1 MLWAIS
7 ANDTVSSPSFV
18 TQKIQRKTMKGL
30 HSHKFWP
37 NDTLWMTS
45 SDHQRPTTATLNNRT
60 PVDAET
66 QKYPS
71 GTGHTPAEL
80 TPERYALLQIE
91 TAYRQLFDESP
102 NLMFIYEVPTLRML
116 AVNRA
121 MLWHYGYSREEF
133 MCLGVQDLHPPEE
146 VPTLLETVPSRAPGP
161 VSGARWRH
169 RKKEG
174 QEIQVEINSLDLV
187 WAGRPARCTTVID
200 ITERTRGEEALR
212 RRMTALTTPASATP
226 SVEFEDLFNLEDIQR
241 LQDQFAQ
248 ATGVAS
254 MITRTDGT
262 PITRPSGFTQLCA
275 GIIRQTPH
283 GRCHCIKSDATLG
296 QPNAEGPTIHQC
308 LSAGLWDAGASI
320 VVGGRHIAN
329 WLIGQ
334 VRNDAQDDAQL
345 RQYAQKIGADE
356 LKFMEAFYNVPVI
369 SQERFN
375 AVAHTL
381 YTLSKQLS
389 STAYQNV
396 QQARFIA
403 ERNRAEQKL
412 QATERQFR
420 ETIERSGAGY
430 FRINRQE
437 HFEMVNGAW
446 LKMHG
451 LTSADEILG
460 RHFCTTQIE
469 QDRAAAEKII
479 QQGFNGC
486 EVPTGEFSRKLADG
500 SVGYHTFSLHPVTR
514 DQEVVALEGFV
525 IDTTLLRRAVA
536 DYKMLFDTMQA
547 GFAVHEI
554 ICDSAGKPVNYRFLA
569 VNPAFEQQTGLKA
582 EKLVGQTV
590 LAVMPDTE
598 QVWIDTYGRVALT
611 GESIIFENFSKA
623 LNRYFTVSA
632 FRPSPGL
639 FACMIVDITAQKVAE
654 IELRKLSRAVNQ
666 SPAMVLI
673 TDVNGIIDYVNP
685 CFSTTTGYAFDEIR
699 GKKTDFL
706 RHGVAVNDGFNEMC
720 VRVAAG
726 RECRGEFQIRKKN
739 GELFWESS
747 RIGPIFG
754 EDGRITHYLA
764 ISEDVTERRKAEEQI
779 REQAAL
785 LNVTQDAIIVTRLDR
800 TVTYWNRAA
809 AILYEIPPDAA
820 GQKIE
825 ELTNKGLPANY
836 DEQWKNL
843 EEKREWAGERR
854 QLTHSGRLIDV
865 RIRAKIFCNA
875 NGNDTAVLFVGTD
888 ITESKQLEAQ
898 FLRAQRLESLGA
910 LASGVAHDL
919 NNVLTPVLLSVE
931 MLRPLA
937 QAPQDH
943 EMLQLLSDSAR
954 RGSEIVQQL
963 LLFGRGSDSPR
974 APINV
979 AGAIKDV
986 GRMMRGTFPKNIVLS
1001 VQSPADLWLVEADRT
1016 QVHQVLLNLCVNA
1029 RDAMPQG
1036 GRLSLNAENVQ
1047 VDAAFARRHDG
1058 KRIGSHV
1065 RIQVRDTGS
1074 GIAPEHIEKI
1084 FDPFFTTKP
1093 VGQGTG
1099 LGLSTVLG
1107 IVRSHEG
1114 ILDVNSTVGEGT
1126 LFEIYLPAAA
1136 SVTGQVA
1143 GEVGREPLRGK
1154 NELILLVEDEESIR
1168 SILQRTLL
1176 KHNYRVLVASDGAEA
1191 LGVFAQN
1198 AVKIQLVITD
1208 LLMPVMDGAQMVATL
1223 RRLNPN
1229 LPVVA
1234 MSGLPLHRAEFERK
1248 FRTRLRFLTKPFEI
1262 DHALELVRS
1271 LLDESTTPAA
1281 S

>member
-1 MLWAIS
+1 
-7 ANDTVSSPSFV
+7 
-18 TQKIQRKTMKGL
+18 
-30 HSHKFWP
+30 
-37 NDTLWMTS
+37 MTS
-45 SDHQRPTTATLNNRT
+45 SEHQHQTTNAPGGLFLAGSGPRKEASVTMQK
-60 PVDAET
+60 PV
-66 QKYPS
+66 
-71 GTGHTPAEL
+71 EL
-80 TPERYALLQIE
+80 TPEEKALHQIE
-91 TAYRQLFDESP
+91 TAYRQLFDNSP

-121 MLWHYGYSREEF
+121 TLWHYGYSREEF
-133 MCLGVQDLHPPEE
+133 LTIHVQDLHPAEE
-146 VPTLLETVPSRAPGP
+146 VPKLLATVPCRAPGQ
-161 VSGARWRH
+161 VSGGHWRH
-169 RKKEG
+169 KKKEG
-174 QEIQVEINSLDLV
+174 QEIHVEVNSLDLI
-187 WAGRPARCTTVID
+187 WEGRPARCTTVVD
-200 ITERTRGEEALR
+200 VSERIRGEEALQ
-212 RRMTALTTPASATP
+212 RRMTALTTPANATS
-226 SVEFEDLFNLEDIQR
+226 SVEFEDLFDLEDIQR

-254 MITRTDGT
+254 LITRPDGS
-262 PITRPSGFTQLCA
+262 PITRPSGFTHLCA
-275 GIIRQTPH
+275 GIIRKTKL
-283 GRCHCIKSDATLG
+283 GSCNCFKSDAALG
-296 QPNAEGPTIHQC
+296 RPHADGPVVQPC
-308 LSAGLWDAGASI
+308 LSGGLWDAGASI

-334 VRNDAQDDAQL
+334 VRNEAQDDAL
-345 RQYAQKIGADE
+345 MRAYARKIGVDE
-356 LKFMEAFYNVPVI
+356 TTFMEAYHKVPVV
-369 SQERFN
+369 SRERFN
-375 AVAHTL
+375 AVAQTL
-381 YTLSKQLS
+381 FTLSKQLS
-389 STAYQNV
+389 SAAYQNV
-396 QQARFIA
+396 QQARYIA
-403 ERNRAEQKL
+403 ERNQAEQAL
-412 QATERQFR
+412 RLSEAQFR
-420 ETIERSGAGY
+420 DTIERSGAGY
-430 FRINRQE
+430 FRIDRQGNY
-437 HFEMVNGAW
+437 EMVNGAW

-451 LTSADEILG
+451 LTSPDQIIG
-460 RHFCTTQIE
+460 RHFGTTQIE
-469 QDRAAAEKII
+469 QDLAAAEKIV
-479 QQGFNGC
+479 QQGFDGC

-500 SVGYHTFSLHPVTR
+500 SVGYHSFSLHPVTR
-514 DQEVVALEGFV
+514 DLEVVALEGFV
-525 IDTTLLRRAVA
+525 IDTTLLRHAVA
-536 DYKMLFDTMQA
+536 DYKMLFDTMLA

-554 ICDSAGKPVNYRFLA
+554 ICDPAGKPVDYRFLA

-611 GESIIFENFSKA
+611 GEPIVFEDFSKP

-632 FRPSPGL
+632 FRPSPGR
-639 FACMIVDITAQKVAE
+639 FACMVVDITAQKVAE

-666 SPAMVLI
+666 SPSMVLI
-673 TDVNGIIDYVNP
+673 TDVNGVIDYINP
-685 CFSTTTGYAFDEIR
+685 CFSTTTGYSLDEIK
-699 GKKTDFL
+699 GLKTGFL
-706 RHGVAVNDGFNEMC
+706 REGVTVNDGYNEMC
-720 VRVAAG
+720 ERVAAG
-726 RECRGEFQIRKKN
+726 RECRGEFQIRKKS

-764 ISEDVTERRKAEEQI
+764 ISEDISERRRAEEQI

-800 TVTYWNRAA
+800 SVTYWNRAA
-809 AILYEIPPDAA
+809 AILYEIPAEAA

-825 ELTNKGLPANY
+825 ELTNKGLPSNY
-836 DEQWKNL
+836 DEQWKIL
-843 EEKREWAGERR
+843 EEKREWTGERR
-854 QLTHSGRLIDV
+854 QLTRSGRLIDV

-919 NNVLTPVLLSVE
+919 NNVLTPILLSVE

-937 QAPQDH
+937 KAPQDN

-954 RGSEIVQQL
+954 RGSDIVQQL

-1001 VQSPADLWLVEADRT
+1001 VQAPADLWLVEADRT

-1036 GRLSLNAENVQ
+1036 GRLSLTAENVQ
-1047 VDAAFARRHDG
+1047 VEAAFARSHDG
-1058 KRIGSHV
+1058 KRVGSHV

-1074 GIAPEHIEKI
+1074 GIAPQHLEKI

-1114 ILDVNSTVGEGT
+1114 ILAVNSTVGEGT

-1136 SVTGQVA
+1136 SAAGPSA
-1143 GEVGREPLRGK
+1143 GEMGREPLMGK

-1198 AVKIQLVITD
+1198 ATKIQLVVTD
-1208 LLMPVMDGAQMVATL
+1208 ILMPVMDGAQTVATL
-1223 RRLNPN
+1223 RRLNPH
-1229 LPVVA
+1229 LPILA
-1234 MSGLPLHRAEFERK
+1234 MSGLPVHRAEFEKK
-1248 FRTRLRFLTKPFEI
+1248 FGPRFRFLTKPFEI
-1262 DHALELVRS
+1262 DHALQLVREV
-1271 LLDESTTPAA
+1271 LDVGTPPAA